1 MQELN
6 NTNQNNAEDG
16 LQKLI
21 SSLLGKTKTKLTTWK
36 NEPKASELMQDY
48 TKASSY
54 HSAQMGKISN
64 WLKQLH
70 PETDKKRLKNGRSGA
85 APKVIRRFVE
95 WRYASLASSILNE
108 RNLFNVI
115 AQTPEYLNASLQNS
129 LVLNFQFNHLIN
141 KVKFVNDLVRTLVNE
156 GTAIARIGWE
166 TEIQNKER
174 EIPVYQYVEA
184 DINQAN
190 MLTQTLQFIQQEMEQ
205 TGAEY
210 AEDTQ
215 TFQSMPEDMAES
227 LLKSQEYGI
236 PVIAIDTGKTQII
249 KEPVETKNRPEI
261 KIINNADLII
271 DPTCDGD
278 FDKAKFAVYRYK
290 TSLSELKAI
299 NQKAPNTYM
308 NLSKFEEGHI
318 AGLNAEETGVVDS
331 LLKLPNDVF
340 TDLVNNPNDS
350 RISGF
355 EFTDKPRQQMTAYE
369 YWGYWDIDGTGVV
382 QGIVATIIDGTIIR
396 LQRNPFPDNKLP
408 FVVMQYMPVKGSV
421 YGEPDA
427 ELIGD
432 NQQIIQALTRSI
444 IDINARSANGQT
456 ALPKGFLDPINA
468 MKFRTGQD
476 YEYNPIGMHPAEA
489 VYMHTAGELP
499 QSVIG
504 LIQAQYAE
512 AESAVGVKAF
522 QNGIDG
528 NAYGQVVAGMSQA
541 LTAMTQREGDIIF
554 RIGKGLEEIGN
565 KIVSMNQEWLSEEEV
580 IAISGGEYIKVSR
593 EDLAGD
599 FFLAVQLKSNS
610 ESEGKAQQ
618 LTFMAQTLG
627 ENADWGIRKLMF
639 IEIARLYNL
648 DNMSV
653 ALRDYEPQPDPFQQ
667 QMQQLQLEE
676 QQLKNEKLR
685 AEAEYFMQRSKFID
699 AQVDDTVA
707 QTDQRALDFMEQ
719 QEGVKHAR
727 QREIVE
733 AQARAQNEGKLSTE
747 ALKQRANLE
756 KARSDNQ
763 TKLDVARENAKNRAN
778 GSNKN
783 TGQSNTKKRSLPNP
797 EIGSFPAG
805 LYKVDGLGNYIRG
818 DGQTVNNQI

>member
-1 MQELN
+1 MNEQLMN
-6 NTNQNNAEDG
+6 NNNGSEDAFE
-16 LQKLI
+16 KLI
-21 SSLLGKTKTKLTTWK
+21 SSLLGKTKEKLTNWK
-36 NEPKASELMQDY
+36 NEPKASDLMEDF
-48 TKASSY
+48 TKASTY
-54 HSAQMGKISN
+54 HAAQMTRISE

-70 PETDKKRLKNGRSGA
+70 PETDKKRLKNGRSGI

-108 RNLFNVI
+108 RNLFTVM
-115 AQTPEYLNASLQNS
+115 AQQPQYINASIQNS
-129 LVLNFQFNHLIN
+129 MVLNFQFNHLIN

-156 GTAIARIGWE
+156 GTAIARIGWDS
-166 TEIQNKER
+166 EIQTKEK
-174 EIPVYQYVEA
+174 EIPVYQYIEA
-184 DINQAN
+184 DINHTN
-190 MLTQTLQFIQQEMEQ
+190 MLMQTLQMLEEEMQ
-205 TGAEY
+205 ATGAEY

-215 TFQSMPEDMAES
+215 IFQHMPPDMAES
-227 LLKSQEYGI
+227 LKQSQKFGR
-236 PVIAIDTGKTQII
+236 PVVAIDTGKTQII
-249 KEPVETKNRPEI
+249 KEQVETRNRPEI
-261 KIINNADLII
+261 KIINNADLVI

-278 FDKAKFAVYRYK
+278 FSKAKFAIYRYK
-290 TSLSELKAI
+290 TSLSELKAV

-308 NLSKFEEGHI
+308 NLSKFEDSTLKGVSADN
-318 AGLNAEETGVVDS
+318 AGLVDD

-340 TDLVNNPNDS
+340 TDLVTDVTTGSS

-355 EFTDKPRQQMTAYE
+355 EFKDKPRQQMTAYE

-382 QGIVATIIDGTIIR
+382 QGIVATIVNNVIIR

-408 FVVMQYMPVKGSV
+408 FVVIQYMPTKNSV

-432 NQQIIQALTRSI
+432 NQQIIQALTRSV
-444 IDINARSANGQT
+444 IDLNARSANGQT
-456 ALPKGFLDPINA
+456 ATPKGFLDPINA

-489 VYMHTAGELP
+489 VYTHTASETP
-499 QSVIG
+499 QSVLA
-504 LIQAQYAE
+504 LIQSQYAE

-554 RIGKGLEEIGN
+554 RIAKGLEEIGN
-565 KIVSMNQEWLSEEEV
+565 KIVAMNQEWLSEEEV
-580 IAISGGEYIKVSR
+580 VAISGGEFIKISR
-593 EDLAGD
+593 DALAGD
-599 FFLAVQLKSNS
+599 FFLAVTIKSNS

-627 ENADWGIRKLMF
+627 ENVDWGIRKLMYT
-639 IEIARLYNL
+639 EIARLYNL
-648 DNMSV
+648 DNMVV

-685 AEAEYFMQRSKFID
+685 AEAEYYTKRSEFID
-699 AQVDDTVA
+699 AQVDDTAA
-707 QTDQRALDFMEQ
+707 QTDQRALDFLEQ

-733 AQARAQNEGKLSTE
+733 AQARAQNEGKTLTE
-747 ALKQRANLE
+747 DMKRRTTLD
-756 KARSDNQ
+756 KAAMDNQ
-763 TKLDVARENAKNRAN
+763 AKLDVARENARNR
-778 GSNKN
+778 GDKS
-783 TGQSNTKKRSLPNP
+783 TGQPSPKKRSLPNP
-797 EIGSFPAG
+797 EVGSFPAG
-805 LYKVDGLGNYIRG
+805 LHRADGIGNYIRG

>member
-1 MQELN
+1 MNGQLMN
-6 NTNQNNAEDG
+6 NNNGSEDG
-16 LQKLI
+16 LTRLI
-21 SSLLGKTKTKLTTWK
+21 SSLLGKTKEKLTNWK
-36 NEPKASELMQDY
+36 NEPKASDLMDDY

-54 HSAQMGKISN
+54 HSGQMARISN
-64 WLKQLH
+64 WLTQLH

-95 WRYASLASSILNE
+95 WRYASLSSSILNE

-115 AQTPEYLNASLQNS
+115 AQQPQYLNASIQNAM
-129 LVLNFQFNHLIN
+129 VLNFQFNHLIN

-166 TEIQNKER
+166 TQIQTKEK

-190 MLTQTLQFIQQEMEQ
+190 MLMQSLHMIEEEMQQK
-205 TGAEY
+205 GFEY
-210 AEDTQ
+210 AEDTD
-215 TFQSMPEDMAES
+215 TFKQMPPDMAES
-227 LLKSQEYGI
+227 LKASQQYGY
-236 PVIAIDTGKTQII
+236 PVVAIDTGRTQII
-249 KEPVETKNRPEI
+249 KEQIEIKNRPEL
-261 KIINNADLII
+261 KIISNADLII

-278 FDKAKFAVYRYK
+278 FDKAKFAIYRYK
-290 TSLSELKAI
+290 TSLSELKAV

-308 NLSKFEEGHI
+308 NLSKFEDGNI
-318 AGLNAEETGVVDS
+318 AGINADQTGIISD
-331 LLKLPNDVF
+331 LIKMPNDVF
-340 TDLVNNPNDS
+340 TDLVNNPSNS
-350 RISGF
+350 SISGF
-355 EFTDKPRQQMTAYE
+355 EFKDKPRQQMTAYE
-369 YWGYWDIDGTGVV
+369 YWGYWDIDGTGIV
-382 QGIVATIIDGTIIR
+382 QGIVATIVDGTIIR

-456 ALPKGFLDPINA
+456 ATPKGFLDPLNA

-489 VYMHTAGELP
+489 VFMHTAGEIP
-499 QSVIG
+499 QSIMAM
-504 LIQAQYAE
+504 IQSQYAE

-541 LTAMTQREGDIIF
+541 LTAMTQRESDIIF
-554 RIGKGLEEIGN
+554 RISKGLEEIGN
-565 KIVSMNQEWLSEEEV
+565 KIVAMNQEWLSEEETL
-580 IAISGGEYIKVSR
+580 AISGGEFVKISR

-599 FFLAVQLKSNS
+599 FFLAVTIKSNS

-627 ENADWGIRKLMF
+627 ENVDWNIRKLMF
-639 IEIARLYNL
+639 TEIARLYNL
-648 DNMSV
+648 DNMV
-653 ALRDYEPQPDPFQQ
+653 TALRDYEPQPDPFQQ

-676 QQLKNEKLR
+676 QQIKNEKLR
-685 AEAEYFMQRSKFID
+685 AEAEYYAQRSKFID

-733 AQARAQNEGKLSTE
+733 AQARAQNEGKLNGDAIKMRT
-747 ALKQRANLE
+747 ALE
-756 KARSDNQ
+756 KAKMDNQ
-763 TKLDVARENAKNRAN
+763 TKLDVAKANANHRI
-778 GSNKN
+778 NKS
-783 TGQSNTKKRSLPNP
+783 TGQMGQKSGSLPNP
-797 EIGSFPAG
+797 EVGSFPEG
-805 LYKVDGLGNYIRG
+805 LFKADGLGNYIRG

>member
-1 MQELN
+1 MNGQLMN
-6 NTNQNNAEDG
+6 NNNGSEDAFE
-16 LQKLI
+16 KLI
-21 SSLLGKTKTKLTTWK
+21 SSLLGKTKEKLTNWK
-36 NEPKASELMQDY
+36 NEPKASDLMEDF
-48 TKASSY
+48 TKASTY
-54 HSAQMGKISN
+54 HAAQMTRISE

-70 PETDKKRLKNGRSGA
+70 PETDKKRLKNGRSGI

-108 RNLFNVI
+108 RNLFNVM
-115 AQTPEYLNASLQNS
+115 AQQPQYINASIQNS
-129 LVLNFQFNHLIN
+129 MVLNFQFNHLIN

-156 GTAIARIGWE
+156 GTAIARIGWDS
-166 TEIQNKER
+166 EIQTKEK

-190 MLTQTLQFIQQEMEQ
+190 MLMQTLQMLEEEMQ
-205 TGAEY
+205 ATGAEY

-215 TFQSMPEDMAES
+215 TFQNMPPDMAES
-227 LLKSQEYGI
+227 LKQSQKFGR
-236 PVIAIDTGKTQII
+236 PVVAIDTGKTQII
-249 KEPVETKNRPEI
+249 KEQVETRNRPEI
-261 KIINNADLII
+261 KIINNADLVI

-278 FDKAKFAVYRYK
+278 FSKAKFAIYRYK
-290 TSLSELKAI
+290 TSLSELKAV

-308 NLSKFEEGHI
+308 NLSKFEDSTLKGVSADN
-318 AGLNAEETGVVDS
+318 AGLVDD

-340 TDLVNNPNDS
+340 TDLVTDVNTGSS

-355 EFTDKPRQQMTAYE
+355 EFKDKPRQQMTAYE

-382 QGIVATIIDGTIIR
+382 QGIVATIVNNVIIR

-408 FVVMQYMPVKGSV
+408 FVVIQYMPTKNSV

-444 IDINARSANGQT
+444 IDLNARSANGQT
-456 ALPKGFLDPINA
+456 ATPKGFLDPINA

-489 VYMHTAGELP
+489 VYTHTASETP
-499 QSVIG
+499 QSVLA
-504 LIQAQYAE
+504 LIQSQYAE

-554 RIGKGLEEIGN
+554 RIAKGLEEIGN
-565 KIVSMNQEWLSEEEV
+565 KIVAMNQEWLSEEEV
-580 IAISGGEYIKVSR
+580 VAISGGEFVKISR
-593 EDLAGD
+593 DDLAGD
-599 FFLAVQLKSNS
+599 FFLAVTIKSNS

-627 ENADWGIRKLMF
+627 ENVDWEIRKLMYT
-639 IEIARLYNL
+639 EIARLYNL
-648 DNMSV
+648 DNMVV

-685 AEAEYFMQRSKFID
+685 AEAEYYAKRSEFID
-699 AQVDDTVA
+699 AQVDDTAA
-707 QTDQRALDFMEQ
+707 QTDQRALDFLEQ

-733 AQARAQNEGKLSTE
+733 AQARAQNEGKALTE
-747 ALKQRANLE
+747 DMKRRTALD
-756 KARSDNQ
+756 KAAMDNQ
-763 TKLDVARENAKNRAN
+763 AKLDVARENARNR
-778 GSNKN
+778 GDKS
-783 TGQSNTKKRSLPNP
+783 TGQSSPKKRSLPNP
-797 EIGSFPAG
+797 EVGSFPTG
-805 LYKVDGLGNYIRG
+805 LYRADGLGNYIRG

>member
-1 MQELN
+1 MNEQLMN
-6 NTNQNNAEDG
+6 NNNGSEDAFD
-16 LQKLI
+16 KLI
-21 SSLLGKTKTKLTTWK
+21 SSLLGKTKENLTNWK
-36 NEPKASELMQDY
+36 NEPKASDLMEDY

-54 HSAQMGKISN
+54 HSAQMTKISN

-70 PETDKKRLKNGRSGA
+70 PETDKKRLKNGRSGI

-108 RNLFNVI
+108 RNLFNVM
-115 AQTPEYLNASLQNS
+115 AQQPQYINASIQNS
-129 LVLNFQFNHLIN
+129 MVLNFQFNHLIN

-156 GTAIARIGWE
+156 GTAIARIGWDSE
-166 TEIQNKER
+166 TQTKEK

-190 MLTQTLQFIQQEMEQ
+190 MLMQALQMLEQEMQE
-205 TGAEY
+205 TGVEF

-215 TFQSMPEDMAES
+215 TFQNMPPDMAES
-227 LLKSQEYGI
+227 LKKSQEYGQ
-236 PVIAIDTGKTQII
+236 PVVAINTGKTQII
-249 KEPVETKNRPEI
+249 KEQIETRNRPEI
-261 KIINNADLII
+261 KIINNADLVI
-271 DPTCDGD
+271 DPTCNGD
-278 FDKAKFAVYRYK
+278 FDKAKFVVYRYK
-290 TSLSELKAI
+290 TSLSELKAV

-308 NLSKFEEGHI
+308 NLSKFEGSSLKGVS
-318 AGLNAEETGVVDS
+318 ADSVGLVSDLIN
-331 LLKLPNDVF
+331 LPNDVF
-340 TDLVNNPNDS
+340 TDLVTDVNNNS
-350 RISGF
+350 KISGF
-355 EFTDKPRQQMTAYE
+355 EFKDKARQQMTAYE

-382 QGIVATIIDGTIIR
+382 QGIVATIVNNVIIR

-408 FVVMQYMPVKGSV
+408 FVVIQYMPTKESI

-432 NQQIIQALTRSI
+432 NQQIIQALTRSV
-444 IDINARSANGQT
+444 IDLNARSANGQT
-456 ALPKGFLDPINA
+456 ATPKGFLDPINA

-489 VYMHTAGELP
+489 VFTHTASETP
-499 QSVIG
+499 QSVLA
-504 LIQAQYAE
+504 LIQSQYAE

-554 RIGKGLEEIGN
+554 RIAKGLEEIGN
-565 KIVSMNQEWLSEEEV
+565 KIVAMNQEWLSEEEV
-580 IAISGGEYIKVSR
+580 IAISGGEFVKISR
-593 EDLAGD
+593 DDLAGD
-599 FFLAVQLKSNS
+599 FFLAVTIKSNS

-627 ENADWGIRKLMF
+627 ENVDWEIRKLMYT
-639 IEIARLYNL
+639 EIARLYNL
-648 DNMSV
+648 DNMVV

-685 AEAEYFMQRSKFID
+685 AEAEYFAKRSEFID
-699 AQVDDTVA
+699 AQVEDTAA

-733 AQARAQNEGKLSTE
+733 AQARAQNEGKLNGDAIKMRT
-747 ALKQRANLE
+747 ALE
-756 KARSDNQ
+756 KARLDNQ
-763 TKLDVARENAKNRAN
+763 GKLAVAQENARNRA
-778 GSNKN
+778 NKN
-783 TGQSNTKKRSLPNP
+783 TGQSSTKKRLLPNP
-797 EIGSFPAG
+797 EVGSFPSG
-805 LYKVDGLGNYIRG
+805 LYKADGIGNYIRG

>member
-1 MQELN
+1 MN
-6 NTNQNNAEDG
+6 NNNGSEDG
-16 LQKLI
+16 LSRLI
-21 SSLLGKTKTKLTTWK
+21 SSLLGKTKEKLTDWK
-36 NEPKASELMQDY
+36 NEPKASDLMEDY
-48 TKASSY
+48 NKASSY
-54 HSAQMGKISN
+54 HSSQMTRISN

-70 PETDKKRLKNGRSGA
+70 PEVDKKRLKNGRSGA

-108 RNLFNVI
+108 RNLFNVL
-115 AQTPEYLNASLQNS
+115 AQQPQYLNASIQNS
-129 LVLNFQFNHLIN
+129 MVLNFQFNHLIN

-166 TEIQNKER
+166 TEIQTKEK

-190 MLTQTLQFIQQEMEQ
+190 MLTQALQMLEQEMNE
-205 TGAEY
+205 TGTEY
-210 AEDTQ
+210 AEDTNIFKQ
-215 TFQSMPEDMAES
+215 MPPDMAES
-227 LLKSQEYGI
+227 LKKSQEYGI
-236 PVIAIDTGKTQII
+236 PVIAMDTGKTQIV
-249 KEPVETKNRPEI
+249 KEQIETKNRPELR
-261 KIINNADLII
+261 IINNADLII

-278 FDKAKFAVYRYK
+278 FDRAKFAIYRYK
-290 TSLSELKAI
+290 TSLSELKAV

-308 NLSKFEEGHI
+308 NLSKFEEGTI
-318 AGLNAEETGVVDS
+318 AGLGSDQTGVIND
-331 LLKLPNDVF
+331 LIKMPNDVF
-340 TDLVNNPNDS
+340 TDLINDPNSS

-355 EFTDKPRQQMTAYE
+355 EFKDKARQQMTAYE

-382 QGIVATIIDGTIIR
+382 QGIVATIIDGTMIR

-408 FVVMQYMPVKGSV
+408 FVVMQYMPSKGSV

-456 ALPKGFLDPINA
+456 ATPKGFLDPLNA
-468 MKFRTGQD
+468 MKFKTGQD

-489 VYMHTAGELP
+489 VFMHTAPEMSQTSMAMI
-499 QSVIG
+499 QS
-504 LIQAQYAE
+504 QYAE

-554 RIGKGLEEIGN
+554 RIAKGLEEIGN
-565 KIVSMNQEWLSEEEV
+565 KIVAMNQEWLSEEETL
-580 IAISGGEYIKVSR
+580 AISGGEFVKVSR
-593 EDLAGD
+593 EELAGD
-599 FFLAVQLKSNS
+599 FFLAVTIKSNS

-627 ENADWGIRKLMF
+627 ENVDWGIRKLMF
-639 IEIARLYNL
+639 TEIARLYNL
-648 DNMSV
+648 DNMV
-653 ALRDYEPQPDPFQQ
+653 AALRDYEPQPDPFQQ

-676 QQLKNEKLR
+676 QQLKNAKLK
-685 AEAEYFMQRSKFID
+685 AEAEYFAQRSKFID

-733 AQARAQNEGKLSTE
+733 TQARAQNEGKLNGDAIKMRTT
-747 ALKQRANLE
+747 LE
-756 KARSDNQ
+756 KAKLDNQ
-763 TKLDVARENAKNRAN
+763 GKLAVAQENAKYRAN
-778 GSNKN
+778 KS
-783 TGQSNTKKRSLPNP
+783 TGQNNEKKRSLPNP
-797 EIGSFPAG
+797 EVGSFPSG
-805 LYKVDGLGNYIRG
+805 LYKADGVGNYIRG

>member
-1 MQELN
+1 MN
-6 NTNQNNAEDG
+6 NNNGSEDG
-16 LQKLI
+16 LSRLI
-21 SSLLGKTKTKLTTWK
+21 SSLLGKTKEKLTDWK
-36 NEPKASELMQDY
+36 NEPKASDLMEDY
-48 TKASSY
+48 NKASSY
-54 HSAQMGKISN
+54 HSGQMTRISN

-70 PETDKKRLKNGRSGA
+70 PEVDKKRLKNGRSGA

-108 RNLFNVI
+108 RNLFNVL
-115 AQTPEYLNASLQNS
+115 AQQPQYLNASIQNS
-129 LVLNFQFNHLIN
+129 MVLNFQFNHLIN

-166 TEIQNKER
+166 TEIQIKEK

-190 MLTQTLQFIQQEMEQ
+190 MLTQALQMLEQEMNE
-205 TGAEY
+205 TGTEY
-210 AEDTQ
+210 AEDTNIFKQ
-215 TFQSMPEDMAES
+215 MPPDMAES
-227 LLKSQEYGI
+227 LKKSQEYGI
-236 PVIAIDTGKTQII
+236 PVIAMDTGKTQIV
-249 KEPVETKNRPEI
+249 KEQVETKNRPELR
-261 KIINNADLII
+261 IINNADLII

-278 FDKAKFAVYRYK
+278 FDRAKFAIYRYK
-290 TSLSELKAI
+290 TSLSELKAV

-308 NLSKFEEGHI
+308 NLSKFEEGTI
-318 AGLNAEETGVVDS
+318 AGLGSDQTGVIND
-331 LLKLPNDVF
+331 LIKMPNDVF
-340 TDLVNNPNDS
+340 TDLINDLNSS

-355 EFTDKPRQQMTAYE
+355 EFKDKARQQMTAYE

-382 QGIVATIIDGTIIR
+382 QGIVATIIDGTMIR

-408 FVVMQYMPVKGSV
+408 FVVMQYMPSKGSV

-456 ALPKGFLDPINA
+456 ATPKGFLDPLNA

-489 VYMHTAGELP
+489 VFMHTAPEMSQTSMAMI
-499 QSVIG
+499 QS
-504 LIQAQYAE
+504 QYAE

-554 RIGKGLEEIGN
+554 RIAKGLEEIGN
-565 KIVSMNQEWLSEEEV
+565 KIVAMNQEWLSEEETL
-580 IAISGGEYIKVSR
+580 AISGGEFVKVSR
-593 EDLAGD
+593 EELAGD
-599 FFLAVQLKSNS
+599 FFLAVTIKSNS

-627 ENADWGIRKLMF
+627 ENVDWGIRKLMF
-639 IEIARLYNL
+639 TEIARLYNL
-648 DNMSV
+648 DNMVV

-685 AEAEYFMQRSKFID
+685 AEAEYFAQRSKFID

-733 AQARAQNEGKLSTE
+733 AQARAQNEGKLNGDAIKMRTT
-747 ALKQRANLE
+747 LE
-756 KARSDNQ
+756 KAKLDNQ
-763 TKLDVARENAKNRAN
+763 GKLAVAQENAKHRAN
-778 GSNKN
+778 KS
-783 TGQSNTKKRSLPNP
+783 TGQSNDKKRSLPNP
-797 EIGSFPAG
+797 EVGSFPSG
-805 LYKVDGLGNYIRG
+805 LYKADGVGNYIRG

>member
-1 MQELN
+1 MDENQLFN
-6 NTNQNNAEDG
+6 NNDTDG
-16 LQKLI
+16 LSRLI
-21 SSLLGKTKTKLTTWK
+21 SSLLGKTKEKLTDWK
-36 NEPKASELMQDY
+36 NEPKASDLMQDY
-48 TKASSY
+48 TKASAY
-54 HSAQMGKISN
+54 HSGQMTRISN

-70 PETDKKRLKNGRSGA
+70 PQTDKKKLKSGRSGI

-115 AQTPEYLNASLQNS
+115 ATQPDYLNASIQNS

-141 KVKFVNDLVRTLVNE
+141 KVKFVNDLVRTLTNE

-166 TEIQNKER
+166 SEIQTKEK
-174 EIPVYQYVEA
+174 EIPVYQYAEA
-184 DINQAN
+184 DVNQAN
-190 MLTQTLQFIQQEMEQ
+190 MLMQVLQMLNQEMQE
-205 TGAEY
+205 TGIEY

-215 TFQSMPEDMAES
+215 TFQSMPPDMAES
-227 LLKSQEYGI
+227 LKKSQEYGF

-249 KEPVETKNRPEI
+249 KEQVETKNRPEI

-278 FDKAKFAVYRYK
+278 FNKAKFVVYRYK
-290 TSLSELKAI
+290 TSMSELKAV

-308 NLSKFEEGHI
+308 NLSKLEGNVH
-318 AGLNAEETGVVDS
+318 GLSAEETGVIDS
-331 LLKLPNDVF
+331 LVNLPNDVF
-340 TDLVNNPNDS
+340 TDLVNGETNDS

-355 EFTDKPRQQMTAYE
+355 EFNDKPRQQLTAYE

-382 QGIVATIIDGTIIR
+382 QGIVATIVNNQIIR

-408 FVVMQYMPVKGSV
+408 FVIMQYMPVKGSV

-432 NQQIIQALTRSI
+432 NQQIIQALTRSM
-444 IDINARSANGQT
+444 IDINARGANGQT
-456 ALPKGFLDPINA
+456 ATPKGFLDPLNA

-489 VYMHTAGELP
+489 IFMHTASEIP
-499 QSVIG
+499 QSTMA
-504 LIQAQYAE
+504 LIQSQYAE

-554 RIGKGLEEIGN
+554 RIAKGLEEIGN
-565 KIVSMNQEWLSEEEV
+565 KIVSMNQEWLSEEET
-580 IAISGGEYIKVSR
+580 IAISGGEYIKISR

-599 FFLAVQLKSNS
+599 FFLAVTIKSNS

-627 ENADWGIRKLMF
+627 ENVDWGIRKLMF
-639 IEIARLYNL
+639 TEIARLYNL
-648 DNMSV
+648 DNMV
-653 ALRDYEPQPDPFQQ
+653 TALRDYEPQPDPFQQ

-676 QQLKNEKLR
+676 QQLKNDKLR
-685 AEAEYFMQRSKFID
+685 AEAEYYAQRSKFID
-699 AQVDDTVA
+699 AQVDDTIA
-707 QTDQRALDFMEQ
+707 QTDQRALDFLEQ

-747 ALKQRANLE
+747 ALKHRTALD
-756 KARSDNQ
+756 KAKIDNQ
-763 TKLDVARENAKNRAN
+763 TKLDVAKENAKNR
-778 GSNKN
+778 GNKS
-783 TGQSNTKKRSLPNP
+783 TGQNNRKSGSLPNP
-797 EIGSFPAG
+797 ELGSLPSG
-805 LYKVDGLGNYIRG
+805 LFKADGLGNYIRG

>member
-1 MQELN
+1 MN
-6 NTNQNNAEDG
+6 NNNGSADAFD
-16 LQKLI
+16 KLI
-21 SSLLGKTKTKLTTWK
+21 SSLLGKTKEKLTNWK
-36 NEPKASELMQDY
+36 NEPKASELMEDF
-48 TKASSY
+48 TKASTY
-54 HSAQMGKISN
+54 HSAQMTRISE

-70 PETDKKRLKNGRSGA
+70 PETDKKRLKNGRSGI

-108 RNLFNVI
+108 RNLFNVM
-115 AQTPEYLNASLQNS
+115 AQQPQYINASIQNS
-129 LVLNFQFNHLIN
+129 MVLNFQFNHLIN

-156 GTAIARIGWE
+156 GTAIARIGWDS
-166 TEIQNKER
+166 EIQTKEK
-174 EIPVYQYVEA
+174 EIPIYQYVEA

-190 MLTQTLQFIQQEMEQ
+190 MLMQTLQMLEEEMQ
-205 TGAEY
+205 ATGAEY

-215 TFQSMPEDMAES
+215 VFQNMPPDMAES
-227 LLKSQEYGI
+227 LKQSQKYGR
-236 PVIAIDTGKTQII
+236 PVVAIDTGKTQII
-249 KEPVETKNRPEI
+249 KEQVETRNRPEI
-261 KIINNADLII
+261 KIINNADLVI

-278 FDKAKFAVYRYK
+278 FSKAKFAIYRYK
-290 TSLSELKAI
+290 TSLSELKAV

-308 NLSKFEEGHI
+308 NLSKFEDSTLKGVSADD
-318 AGLNAEETGVVDS
+318 AGLVDD

-340 TDLVNNPNDS
+340 ADLVTDVNNGSS

-355 EFTDKPRQQMTAYE
+355 EFKDKPRQQMTAYE

-382 QGIVATIIDGTIIR
+382 QGIVATIVNNVIIR

-408 FVVMQYMPVKGSV
+408 FVVVQYMPVKNSV

-432 NQQIIQALTRSI
+432 NQQIIQALTRSV
-444 IDINARSANGQT
+444 IDLNARSANGQT
-456 ALPKGFLDPINA
+456 ATPKGFLDPINA

-489 VYMHTAGELP
+489 VYTHTASETP
-499 QSVIG
+499 QSVLA
-504 LIQAQYAE
+504 LIQSQYAE

-554 RIGKGLEEIGN
+554 RIAKGLEEIGN
-565 KIVSMNQEWLSEEEV
+565 KIVAMNQEWLSEEEV
-580 IAISGGEYIKVSR
+580 IAISGGEFVKISR
-593 EDLAGD
+593 DDLAGD
-599 FFLAVQLKSNS
+599 FFLAVTIKSNS

-627 ENADWGIRKLMF
+627 ENVDWEIRKLMYT
-639 IEIARLYNL
+639 EIARLYNL
-648 DNMSV
+648 DNMVV

-685 AEAEYFMQRSKFID
+685 AEAEYYAKRSEFID
-699 AQVDDTVA
+699 AQVDDTAA
-707 QTDQRALDFMEQ
+707 QTDQRALDFLEQ

-733 AQARAQNEGKLSTE
+733 AQARAQNEGKVLTE
-747 ALKQRANLE
+747 DMKRRTALDKAAMDNRA
-756 KARSDNQ
+756 
-763 TKLDVARENAKNRAN
+763 KLDVARENARNR
-778 GSNKN
+778 GDKS
-783 TGQSNTKKRSLPNP
+783 TGQSSSKKRSLPNP
-797 EIGSFPAG
+797 EVGSFPTG
-805 LYKVDGLGNYIRG
+805 LYKADGIGNYIRG

>member
-1 MQELN
+1 MN
-6 NTNQNNAEDG
+6 NNNGSEDG
-16 LQKLI
+16 LSRLI
-21 SSLLGKTKTKLTTWK
+21 SSLLGKTKEKLTNWK
-36 NEPKASELMQDY
+36 NEPKASDLMEDY

-54 HSAQMGKISN
+54 HSNQMGKISN
-64 WLKQLH
+64 WLTQLH
-70 PETDKKRLKNGRSGA
+70 PEVDKKRLKNGRSGA

-108 RNLFNVI
+108 RDLFNVL
-115 AQTPEYLNASLQNS
+115 AQQPQYLKASIQNS
-129 LVLNFQFNHLIN
+129 MVLNFQFNHLIN

-166 TEIQNKER
+166 TEMQTKEK

-190 MLTQTLQFIQQEMEQ
+190 MLTQALQMLQQEMQE
-205 TGAEY
+205 TGTEY

-215 TFQSMPEDMAES
+215 TFKSMPPDMAES
-227 LLKSQEYGI
+227 LKASQEYGY
-236 PVIAIDTGKTQII
+236 PVIAIDTGKTQIV
-249 KEPVETKNRPEI
+249 KEQVETKNRPEL

-290 TSLSELKAI
+290 TSLSELKAV

-308 NLSKFEEGHI
+308 NLSKFEDNNLS
-318 AGLNAEETGVVDS
+318 ANAEPTGVIND
-331 LLKLPNDVF
+331 LINLPNDVF
-340 TDLVNNPNDS
+340 TDLVNNPNNS

-355 EFTDKPRQQMTAYE
+355 EFKDKARQQMTAYE

-408 FVVMQYMPVKGSV
+408 FVVIQYMPVKGSV

-456 ALPKGFLDPINA
+456 ATPKGFLDPLNA

-489 VYMHTAGELP
+489 VFMHTAGELP
-499 QSVIG
+499 QSVMAM
-504 LIQAQYAE
+504 IQSQYAE

-554 RIGKGLEEIGN
+554 RIAKGLEEIGN
-565 KIVSMNQEWLSEEEV
+565 KIVAMNQEWLSEEETL
-580 IAISGGEYIKVSR
+580 AISGGEFVKVSR

-599 FFLAVQLKSNS
+599 FFLAVTIKSNS

-627 ENADWGIRKLMF
+627 DNVDWNIRKLMF
-639 IEIARLYNL
+639 TEIARLYNL
-648 DNMSV
+648 NNMV
-653 ALRDYEPQPDPFQQ
+653 TALRDYEPQPDPFQQ

-676 QQLKNEKLR
+676 QQLKNDKLR
-685 AEAEYFMQRSKFID
+685 AEAEYYAQRSKFID

-733 AQARAQNEGKLSTE
+733 AQARAQNEGKLNGDAIKMRT
-747 ALKQRANLE
+747 ALE
-756 KARSDNQ
+756 K
-763 TKLDVARENAKNRAN
+763 TKLENQGKLAVAQENAKNKAN
-778 GSNKN
+778 KS
-783 TGQSNTKKRSLPNP
+783 TGQNDKKTRSLHNP
-797 EIGSFPAG
+797 EVGSFPDG
-805 LYKVDGLGNYIRG
+805 LYRADGLGNYIRG